1 MRTSPYKFQA
11 KKHLR
16 QSVAILLS
24 YFIIAQGYI
33 VSTSIFPFENT
44 QTKLPDEFYAFVN
57 PTPVKKPGL
66 IKLNE
71 DFAEELGLDLDA
83 LKSNDAIDT
92 YAGNHIPEG
101 AEPIALAYAGHQ
113 FGNLVPQ
120 LGDGRAILL
129 GEVVSPEGVRYD
141 IQLKG
146 PGKTPFSRGGDGRA
160 AIGPVMREY
169 LLSEAMVKLGVPT
182 TRALAAVTTGEEVLR
197 DRILPGAVLTRV
209 ATGFVRVG
217 TFQYFAIRDK
227 KDSVKQLADYV
238 IARNYPDVA
247 DADNPYVALLAA
259 IAERQAKLIAK
270 WMQVGFIHGVM
281 NTDNMSIAG
290 ETIDYGPC
298 AFMDEFDFNRV
309 YSSIDRNGRYAYSNQ
324 PIMGQWNL
332 IRLAETLLPLFNED
346 SEQAVPIAEEI
357 LKGFQAQYE
366 VNWLQG
372 MGSKI
377 GLAEPEE
384 VDRELINEL
393 LQSMADNK
401 ADFTL
406 TFHYLSQRYLTSAK
420 DDKDIRGLFAK
431 PEEFDAWQVKWR
443 ERLVGENRTD
453 AERQAAMQVVN
464 PVYIPRNHQIEAAI
478 RAAEDHNDFSV
489 FHELY
494 DVLQNPFV
502 IQDGKDSY
510 MLPPKPEEEVLQ
522 TFCGT

>member
-1 MRTSPYKFQA
+1 M
-11 KKHLR
+11 
-16 QSVAILLS
+16 
-24 YFIIAQGYI
+24 
-33 VSTSIFPFENT
+33 STPIFPFDNT
-44 QTKLPDEFYAFVN
+44 QTKLANEFYANVN
-57 PTPVKKPGL
+57 PTPVKKPVL

-71 DFAEELGLDLDA
+71 ALAKELGLDIDA
-83 LKSNDAIDT
+83 LKSSEAIDT

-129 GEVVSPEGVRYD
+129 GEIVSPEGIRYD

-146 PGKTPFSRGGDGRA
+146 PGQTPFSRGGDGRA

-217 TFQYFAIRDK
+217 TFQYFAIRDNK
-227 KDSVKQLADYV
+227 QAVKQLADYV
-238 IARNYPDVA
+238 IARNYPEVA
-247 DADNPYVALLAA
+247 DAENPYAA
-259 IAERQAKLIAK
+259 FLSAVAERQAKLIAK

-332 IRLAETLLPLFNED
+332 IRLAETLLPLFHED
-346 SEQAVPIAEEI
+346 SEQAVPMAEEI
-357 LKGFQAQYE
+357 LKAFQDQYE
-366 VNWLQG
+366 SFWLEG
-372 MGSKI
+372 MCAKI
-377 GLAEPEE
+377 GIAEPEAE
-384 VDRELINEL
+384 DRGLVNEL
-393 LQSMADNK
+393 LECMADNQ

-406 TFHYLSQRYLTSAK
+406 TFHYLSDLNAENAHELRA
-420 DDKDIRGLFAK
+420 LFSK
-431 PEEFDAWQVKWR
+431 PEEFAAWEEKWR
-443 ERLVGENRTD
+443 ERLAKESVMES
-453 AERQAAMQVVN
+453 ERKAAMQAVN
-464 PVYIPRNHQIEAAI
+464 PVYIPRNHQVEAAI

-494 DVLQNPFV
+494 EVLQKPFD
-502 IQDGKDSY
+502 IQEGKERY
-510 MLPPKPEEEVLQ
+510 RLPPAPEEEVLQ